1 MKKKK
6 EKIKDIS
13 VKSQKM
19 IDNAEEQEK
28 RMKAKEHLRELKD
41 KLEADVA
48 SGYFAKLPLEVY
60 LERRREVELFE
71 RHYHVLTQKRK
82 DVVMEQRSVG
92 IQTYE
97 D

>member
-1 MKKKK
+1 MKKKQ
-6 EKIKDIS
+6 EKMKNIS
-13 VKSQKM
+13 VKSQKV

-28 RMKAKEHLRELKD
+28 RMKAKERLHDLKY
-41 KLEADVA
+41 KLEADIA
-48 SGYFAKLPLEVY
+48 SGYFAKLPLEAY

-82 DVVMEQRSVG
+82 DVVMEQISVG

>member
-1 MKKKK
+1 MKRKK
-6 EKIKDIS
+6 EKMKNIS
-13 VKSQKM
+13 VKSQKV

-28 RMKAKEHLRELKD
+28 RMKAKERLHDLKY
-41 KLEADVA
+41 KLEADIA
-48 SGYFAKLPLEVY
+48 SGYFAKLPLEAY

-82 DVVMEQRSVG
+82 DVVMEQISVG

>member
-1 MKKKK
+1 MKRKK
-6 EKIKDIS
+6 EKMKNIS

-19 IDNAEEQEK
+19 IDNAEEQER
-28 RMKAKEHLRELKD
+28 RMKAKERLQELKD

-48 SGYFAKLPLEVY
+48 SGYFAKLPLEAY
-60 LERRREVELFE
+60 LERRKEVELFE

-82 DVVMEQRSVG
+82 DVVMEQVSIS

>member
-6 EKIKDIS
+6 EKMKNIS
-13 VKSQKM
+13 VKSQKL
-19 IDNAEEQEK
+19 IDSDEEQEK
-28 RMKAKEHLRELKD
+28 RMKAKERLQELKD

-48 SGYFAKLPLEVY
+48 SGYFAKLPLEAY

-82 DVVMEQRSVG
+82 DVVMEQVSIS

>member
-1 MKKKK
+1 MKRKK
-6 EKIKDIS
+6 EKMKNLS
-13 VKSQKM
+13 VKSQKA
-19 IDNAEEQEK
+19 IDTAEEREK
-28 RMKAKEHLRELKD
+28 RMKAKERLQELKE
-41 KLEADVA
+41 KFEADIA
-48 SGYFAKLPLEVY
+48 SGYFSKLPLEAY

-82 DVVMEQRSVG
+82 DVVMEQLSIN